1 MAKIFAGEIV
11 AEGLLGAEVASG
23 VGIPLAFVSAGVMSM
38 IYGIKHH
45 KHKKEDEKH

>member
-23 VGIPLAFVSAGVMSM
+23 VGIPLAFV
-38 IYGIKHH
+38 
-45 KHKKEDEKH
+45 